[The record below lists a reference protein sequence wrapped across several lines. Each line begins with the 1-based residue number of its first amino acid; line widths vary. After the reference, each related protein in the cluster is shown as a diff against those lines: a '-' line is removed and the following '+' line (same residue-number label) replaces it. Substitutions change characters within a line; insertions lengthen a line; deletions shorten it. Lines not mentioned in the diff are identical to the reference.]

1 MGRRLCTRRMPLRVS
16 LSLTIYVEGGATH
29 IEINVKGFDID
40 LSVWSECDTINTEES
55 LKPYIP

>member
-1 MGRRLCTRRMPLRVS
+1 MRVS